1 MSASPDSYV
10 QRFLLDELDIR
21 GAFVHLGSVWQAM
34 QRGRDYPEPVREL
47 IGQMAATTA
56 VIAGNLK
63 QAGRLTFQLQGRGPV
78 SLMVIDCD
86 ETLNMRGY
94 AKSEGR
100 PAAASVPALVGDG
113 HLMLTLDIEALDQ
126 PYQSFVPINGETLA
140 EIFEHYLHQSEQQ
153 PTRLLL
159 AAGEHSAACLFLQKM
174 PGADQADAD
183 GWERVQQLADTVK
196 QAELLGLD
204 TETLLTRL
212 FHEETVRVFEPRIV
226 RHDWPEDR
234 DKIADMLRGLGRGE
248 VEAILAEHGEVR
260 IRDDLSN
267 HEYVFDEEQALRLF
281 DPEGGAP
288 TLH

>member
-10 QRFLLDELDIR
+10 QRFLLEELDIR
-21 GAFVHLGSVWQAM
+21 GAFVHLGSVWQAL
-34 QRGRDYPEPVREL
+34 QRGRDYRQPVREL

-63 QAGRLTFQLQGRGPV
+63 QAGRLTFQLQGHGPV
-78 SLMVIDCD
+78 SLLVIDCD

-100 PAAASVPALVGDG
+100 PEAASVPALIGDG
-113 HLMLTLDIEALDQ
+113 HLTLTLDIEALDQ
-126 PYQSFVPINGETLA
+126 PYQSFVPIEGETLA

-153 PTRLLL
+153 PARLLL
-159 AAGEHSAACLFLQKM
+159 AADTNTAACLFLQKM

-183 GWERVQQLADTVK
+183 GWDRVQQLAATVRTD
-196 QAELLGLD
+196 ELLGLD
-204 TETLLTRL
+204 TASLLTRL
-212 FHEETVRVFEPRIV
+212 FHEETVRVFEARVV

-234 DKIADMLRGLGRGE
+234 DKIADMLRSLGRDE
-248 VEAILAEHGEVR
+248 IESILAEHGEVR
-260 IRDDLSN
+260 IHDDLSN
-267 HEYVFDEEQALRLF
+267 HEYVFDEEQARRLF

>member
-10 QRFLLDELDIR
+10 QRFLLEELDIR
-21 GAFVHLGSVWQAM
+21 GAFVHLGSVWQAL
-34 QRGRDYPEPVREL
+34 QRGRNYAEPVREL

-56 VIAGNLK
+56 IIAGNLK
-63 QAGRLTFQLQGRGPV
+63 QAGRLTFQLQGHGPV
-78 SLMVIDCD
+78 SLLVIDCD

-100 PAAASVPALVGDG
+100 PEAASVPALIGDG

-126 PYQSFVPINGETLA
+126 PYQSFVPIEGETLA

-153 PTRLLL
+153 PARLLL
-159 AAGEHSAACLFLQKM
+159 AADTNTAACLFLQKM

-183 GWERVQQLADTVK
+183 GWDRVQQLAATVRTD
-196 QAELLGLD
+196 ELLGLD
-204 TETLLTRL
+204 TASLLTRL
-212 FHEETVRVFEPRIV
+212 FHEETVRVFEARVV

-234 DKIADMLRGLGRGE
+234 DKIADMLRSLGRDE
-248 VEAILAEHGEVR
+248 IESILAEHGEVR
-260 IRDDLSN
+260 IHDDLSN
-267 HEYVFDEEQALRLF
+267 HEYVFDEEQARRLF